1 MRCYALCVLQS
12 YTNQSGLLLLSRRV
26 RVKTTG
32 TPPLRLTNKRL
43 HTNKAALNAFSEV
56 TTVRLFLMFLK
67 NPRGGAGQVQRPR
80 QGGVGEV
87 QSRPHLQFPE
97 EPDVQHPQ
105 QEQGDTRQPPPTRV

>member
-1 MRCYALCVLQS
+1 
-12 YTNQSGLLLLSRRV
+12 
-26 RVKTTG
+26 
-32 TPPLRLTNKRL
+32 
-43 HTNKAALNAFSEV
+43 
-56 TTVRLFLMFLK
+56 MFLK